1 MKFCTEN
8 DLSIFEFHD
17 SEFSFVSF
25 DGKDL
30 VVSASM
36 VNIHKDTPQNPSNY
50 DMEIAS
56 AQIIFHNFN
65 SAAYEPGRVWKT
77 GEDGKSYPVGP
88 QVIFHEKDAIDRI
101 LEELQNEIT
110 VYHFVKKADSGYSI
124 GGCGIEPYF
133 EIDANSRTIA
143 VPADFQK
150 NGIAVVGDDSAEIL
164 VFKIDRYFDA
174 TDLYDNKEF
183 YIQWETPSG
192 RYYNKAYERVSDNF
206 VACPYNGD
214 YIIFG
219 WPVHEELTGAAGNI
233 SLSVHILEYNDQN
246 RENPIFSFNT
256 QPVKLKVNQGSHID
270 NSYENL
276 EADITYSHLQS
287 RLMSTKSSGHNSQIK
302 ISTPYLIALS
312 ESIHDLVNG
321 EFIFQVAGY
330 TQADNS
336 EEVFITDE
344 LSYDWSVEGAE
355 DDYILASNIKSDKLP
370 FFQKYVLEDGEYVL
384 YDVEKHGENAT
395 LYIKI
400 SSLIVDKAGIYEV
413 VFKNTYNTFVGVSDK
428 TVFEVPGPAN
438 ITFEAI
444 ENKEIVLND
453 NVDLVVSLTSDH
465 SNDTVSYQWYKG
477 DVAIIDAVSAKY
489 EVTATRNNESKVGGT
504 DSWNLIPQPE
514 LTLVTDLNA
523 TTTNRDELQFSVSS
537 NVSFNTLTAK
547 WYKNDEEV
555 ETKVVEYAGT
565 LENIGFKLSQGV
577 GIASGDEI
585 YATVEADNGA
595 AAITTSKCIIG
606 DIE

>member
-1 MKFCTEN
+1 MITKDRTTAEGISVHASLFNRARSQYKLKT
-8 DLSIFEFHD
+8 
-17 SEFSFVSF
+17 
-25 DGKDL
+25 GKDL
-30 VVSASM
+30 
-36 VNIHKDTPQNPSNY
+36 P
-50 DMEIAS
+50 EINTIADYF
-56 AQIIFHNFN
+56 ANLGEILKETGDFTLAFL
-65 SAAYEPGRVWKT
+65 PG
-77 GEDGKSYPVGP
+77 D
-88 QVIFHEKDAIDRI
+88 
-101 LEELQNEIT
+101 
-110 VYHFVKKADSGYSI
+110 
-124 GGCGIEPYF
+124 EPYF

-233 SLSVHILEYNDQN
+233 NLSVHILEYDDQN

-312 ESIHDLVNG
+312 DLKTDLENG
-321 EFIFQVAGY
+321 TFTFQVAGY
-330 TQADNS
+330 TEANNP

-344 LSYDWSVEGAE
+344 LSYEWSVEGAE
-355 DDYILASNIKSDKLP
+355 DSYELASKIKSDKLP
-370 FFQKYVLEDGEYVL
+370 FFQKYVEEEDGEYVL

-444 ENKEIVLND
+444 ENKEIVLN
-453 NVDLVVSLTSDH
+453 NKVDLTVSLTSNH
-465 SNDTVSYQWYKG
+465 NNDTVSYQWYKN

-489 EVTATRNNESKVGGT
+489 EATEVGSYRCEVTATRNNESKVGGT
-504 DSWNLIPQPE
+504 DSWILIPQPE
-514 LTLVTDLNA
+514 LTLVTDLKA

-547 WYKNDEEV
+547 WYKNDEDV

-565 LENIGFKLSQGV
+565 LENIGFKLSQGL

-595 AAITTSKCIIG
+595 AVITTSKCIIG
-606 DIE
+606 NIE

>member
-1 MKFCTEN
+1 MITKDRTTAEGISVHASLFNRARSQYKLKT
-8 DLSIFEFHD
+8 
-17 SEFSFVSF
+17 
-25 DGKDL
+25 GKDL
-30 VVSASM
+30 
-36 VNIHKDTPQNPSNY
+36 P
-50 DMEIAS
+50 EINTIADYF
-56 AQIIFHNFN
+56 ANLGEILKETGDFTLAFL
-65 SAAYEPGRVWKT
+65 PG
-77 GEDGKSYPVGP
+77 D
-88 QVIFHEKDAIDRI
+88 
-101 LEELQNEIT
+101 
-110 VYHFVKKADSGYSI
+110 
-124 GGCGIEPYF
+124 EPYF
-133 EIDANSRTIA
+133 EIDANSRIIA
-143 VPADFQK
+143 VPTDFQK

-233 SLSVHILEYNDQN
+233 SLSVHILEYGNEN

-302 ISTPYLIALS
+302 ISTPYLITLS

-384 YDVEKHGENAT
+384 YDIEKHGENAT

-444 ENKEIVLND
+444 ENKEIVLNGK
-453 NVDLVVSLTSDH
+453 VDLTVSLTSDH

-489 EVTATRNNESKVGGT
+489 EATEIGSYRCEVTATRNNESKMGGT
-504 DSWNLIPQPE
+504 DSWILIPQPE
-514 LTLVTDLNA
+514 LTLVTDLKA

-537 NVSFNTLTAK
+537 NVSFDTLIAK
-547 WYKNDEEV
+547 WYKNDEDV

-565 LENIGFKLSQGV
+565 LENISFKLSQGL

-585 YATVEADNGA
+585 DAIVKAVANNEVIAT
-595 AAITTSKCIIG
+595 ITTSKCIIG
-606 DIE
+606 NIE